1 MSQLPVEC
9 WVVSTP
15 KRPDERQL
23 SCCTCAERYGVHVP
37 KEPGRDHERG
47 ENIKK
52 TVAKLRQ
59 KGTNL
64 ILCGTVRENKNT
76 WMIASRGGPSCFEEL
91 LCTCGGRAAAKGTLE
106 ALALSRFT
114 ADVSCHGDSSTFCM
128 PSALVILPDD
138 FKDLK
143 YSWDDV

>member
-1 MSQLPVEC
+1 
-9 WVVSTP
+9 
-15 KRPDERQL
+15 
-23 SCCTCAERYGVHVP
+23 
-37 KEPGRDHERG
+37 
-47 ENIKK
+47 
-52 TVAKLRQ
+52 
-59 KGTNL
+59 
-64 ILCGTVRENKNT
+64 
-76 WMIASRGGPSCFEEL
+76 MIASRGGPSCFEEL